1 MDSQIEYISALALVD
16 EIMDDLEEEYGDL
29 PEQLKKLQDKVNEKE
44 KLAEETEGILTD
56 IRKFCS
62 TSKHTL
68 VEMKDREE
76 KLAKKQF
83 NVRNNK
89 EFDAITKEIESLRK
103 EHEQLSDRLRKEGV
117 KEENLVSI
125 LEKQKEEASAARE
138 EFDEKNAE
146 VEVLT
151 SDQNEEVKELI
162 EKRNKVVKKIDKEF
176 YAEYERIR
184 TFYKDAAVRI
194 VKNSC
199 SGCYSA
205 VPPQIIV
212 EMRNKFDDVY
222 YCENCGRIMIPGE
235 AVVEENEIEQI

>member
-138 EFDEKNAE
+138 
-146 VEVLT
+146 
-151 SDQNEEVKELI
+151 
-162 EKRNKVVKKIDKEF
+162 
-176 YAEYERIR
+176 
-184 TFYKDAAVRI
+184 
-194 VKNSC
+194 
-199 SGCYSA
+199 
-205 VPPQIIV
+205 
-212 EMRNKFDDVY
+212 
-222 YCENCGRIMIPGE
+222 
-235 AVVEENEIEQI
+235 